1 MATFSRL
8 FKPPLPPFLPT
19 LLCPTQRL
27 KGNSGV
33 TLRCSGCEQ
42 SSPFM
47 HADMGRREEV
57 DEGGVKWRDGA
68 KGGVAVGR
76 RSRLSFQCEEGE
88 GELRRTL
95 SDVQT
100 TESSVTH
107 TYSTRLSVFMYS
119 VQSWKDPG
127 GKHVRESRY
136 RFPLK
141 PHAEHSRALQILN
154 NWFITHYNYIW
165 GFTPAVQIDDEY
177 NSLRKCHERDYVT
190 LKRISILKKVKYNSG
205 CLVYDPFLLQDAA
218 FVSSLESGLKG
229 FLAFIYRSF

>member
-1 MATFSRL
+1 MPDPTLKRQFRSD
-8 FKPPLPPFLPT
+8 PPLLRLRAVEPFHA
-19 LLCPTQRL
+19 RRYGK
-27 KGNSGV
+27 KGG
-33 TLRCSGCEQ
+33 G
-42 SSPFM
+42 
-47 HADMGRREEV
+47 GR
-57 DEGGVKWRDGA
+57 GGVKWRDGA

-136 RFPLK
+136 RFALK

-165 GFTPAVQIDDEY
+165 GFTPAVQTDDEY

-190 LKRISILKKVKYNSG
+190 LKRISI
-205 CLVYDPFLLQDAA
+205 
-218 FVSSLESGLKG
+218 
-229 FLAFIYRSF
+229 